1 MKKVA
6 LSLVILGGL
15 LNGFAAECKH
25 LWFSQKQQDSL
36 YVVDNTTKAFDTSK
50 LRNIYGKLENGN
62 IVQYTEMTDK
72 KEYTSNFDDVK
83 YVGCGSYE
91 RTDIKGNSDI
101 RQYHSQS
108 EINDKKYKEKLLR
121 NYEQLNQK

>member
-15 LNGFAAECKH
+15 FNGFANECKH
-25 LWFSQKQQDSL
+25 LWFSKKQQDIL
-36 YVVDNTTKAFDTSK
+36 YVTNNTTKAFDTSK
-50 LRNIYGKLENGN
+50 VRIIYGKLENGN

-72 KEYTSNFDDVK
+72 KEYASNFDDVK

-91 RTDIKGNSDI
+91 KTDIKDSFDTTN
-101 RQYHSQS
+101 YHSHS
-108 EINDKKYKEKLLR
+108 KINDKKYQEKLLK
-121 NYEQLNQK
+121 NYEQLNLK